1 MPRTGP
7 LTKDTTTVALGLAQ
21 IRIGLASDYIGQ
33 RRPILP
39 SSLSVG
45 ALADTKVI
53 GNVDF
58 FKLESGFPLQED
70 AIFPL
75 REAISLELSFKEI
88 TPANVALARGLN
100 PASYS
105 NAHSGEIPLGT
116 MATPTFL
123 RMEAI
128 YTYPDGTNTLEIIFP
143 RMQVAASLQMD
154 FQMEDVLAVPIVCES
169 KRADGAIS
177 GGHVIWDGAPLGII
191 LWDDATQTTTTSSTS
206 TTTTTSP

>member
-7 LTKDTTTVALGLAQ
+7 LVKDPTTVALGLAQ
-21 IRIGLASDYIGQ
+21 IRIGLASTFIGQ
-33 RRPILP
+33 RAPILAEAA
-39 SSLSVG
+39 SVG
-45 ALADTKVI
+45 GLADTKVV

-75 REAISLELSFKEI
+75 REAISLELSFKEV

-100 PASYS
+100 PADYP
-105 NAHSGEIPLGT
+105 NVHTGEISFGT
-116 MATPTFL
+116 MATPVFL
-123 RMEAI
+123 RLEAI
-128 YTYPDGTNTLEIIFP
+128 YTYPDGVNTMKIVFP
-143 RMQVAASLQMD
+143 KMQVAASLEMD

-177 GGHVIWDGAPLGII
+177 GGHIIWNGSPLGYVR
-191 LWDDATQTTTTSSTS
+191 WDAGTQTTTSSSS
-206 TTTTTSP
+206 TTTTTTAP

>member
-1 MPRTGP
+1 MSRTGP

-21 IRIGLASDYIGQ
+21 VRIGLASTYIGQ
-33 RRPILP
+33 RRAILP
-39 SSLSVG
+39 ASASVG
-45 ALADTKVI
+45 ALADTKIV

-100 PASYS
+100 PSNYASV
-105 NAHSGEIPLGT
+105 HSGEIPLGT

-123 RMEAI
+123 RLEAI
-128 YTYPDGTNTLEIIFP
+128 YTYPDGVNTLKIIFP
-143 RMQVAASLQMD
+143 RMQVAASLEMD

-169 KRADGAIS
+169 KRADDAIS
-177 GGHVIWDGAPLGII
+177 GGHVIWNGAPLGII
-191 LWDDATQTTTTSSTS
+191 TWDDATGTTTTSSS
-206 TTTTTSP
+206 TTTTTTG